1 MYKDE
6 DLSQEMLIEEYQ
18 EENYWYKLY
27 ASGLLL
33 QGGKAHTNNG
43 SVKIAMPKT
52 FTATDYDIEIK
63 DITPILNYQQVRHK
77 SARVL
82 DATDDYNTYVC
93 PINKSVSTIGIPQPK
108 FTSFKGPNKT
118 ANVELVTVDNEMGL
132 SSGGGVSEIILNLAV
147 NQFIQLKVDVQ
158 GARINNL
165 PQGFNFAN
173 DTISGASKSAGT
185 FKFNIVTENT
195 SVPVIFNV
203 SNVIRIT

>member
-33 QGGKAHTNNG
+33 QGGIAHTNNG
-43 SVKIAMPKT
+43 SVKISMPKT
-52 FTATDYDIEIK
+52 FTSTDYNLEIK
-63 DITPILNYQQVRHK
+63 DITPNIKYQQVRHK

-82 DATDDYNTYVC
+82 DASDDYNTYVC
-93 PINKSVSTIGIPQPK
+93 PINKSVSTQGVSIPT
-108 FTSFKGPNKT
+108 FITFKGPNKT
-118 ANVELVTVDNEMGL
+118 ANVELVTVDNETGM
-132 SSGGGVSEIILNLAV
+132 SSGGSISEIVLNLAV
-147 NQFIQLKVDVQ
+147 NQFIQLKVDIQ

-165 PQGFNFAN
+165 PQGFTFAN